1 MEYIV
6 LGILLYKDMTIY
18 ELNTAFKKGLFLIY
32 SASYGS
38 LQNAVKKLLK
48 KDYIF
53 FRETVEN
60 GRNKKIY
67 QINAI
72 GEKCFYDWMYA
83 EITENKLETTI
94 LSKIYFLGFI
104 KEKEDKLKI
113 IDDMIQKTEEV
124 RDGLSAYYKQITA
137 LELSD
142 KEREIGKYQ
151 IKTLD
156 YGVMSHEVAVE
167 WLYKLRDEII

>member
-1 MEYIV
+1 MEGIKKYIRLTLSV
-6 LGILLYKDMTIY
+6 KSAFMTGCM
-18 ELNTAFKKGLFLIY
+18 LK
-32 SASYGS
+32 S
-38 LQNAVKKLLK
+38 LKTNSKQPSCQRF
-48 KDYIF
+48 IF
-53 FRETVEN
+53 F
-60 GRNKKIY
+60 
-67 QINAI
+67 
-72 GEKCFYDWMYA
+72 
-83 EITENKLETTI
+83 
-94 LSKIYFLGFI
+94 GFI

-137 LELSD
+137 LEFSD